1 MQLDEDM
8 SVNNKMVLYN
18 QWNRDVAVLC
28 NHQKAKSKTFDASMD
43 KVRDKLNEQKVN
55 SRPPSC
61 VHTKSDVS
69 GMCTGKTSRGNK
81 GQEES

>member
-1 MQLDEDM
+1 MSEQLDEDM

-43 KVRDKLNEQKVN
+43 KVRDKLNEIKVN
-55 SRPPSC
+55 SRPPSRP
-61 VHTKSDVS
+61 H
-69 GMCTGKTSRGNK
+69 
-81 GQEES
+81 QI